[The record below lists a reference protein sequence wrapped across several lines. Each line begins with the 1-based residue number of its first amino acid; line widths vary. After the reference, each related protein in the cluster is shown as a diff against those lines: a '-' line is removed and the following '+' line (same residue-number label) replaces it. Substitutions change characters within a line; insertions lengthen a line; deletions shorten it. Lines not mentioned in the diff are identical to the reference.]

1 MSYDRNQCGPQ
12 PPGRHMFYL
21 CGARVLSSQ
30 IVAIQECGLN
40 AAKAF
45 HHSREARN
53 LGLYIESPGFQMI
66 TTHSKE
72 HFKQLVSQTISDD

>member
-1 MSYDRNQCGPQ
+1 MLYDRNQCGPQ